1 MRFSQDENDLSPI
14 FLGSGALYEASFEAS
29 FESVFTDYSSSAVVL
44 VINN

>member
-14 FLGSGALYEASFEAS
+14 FLDNGALYEALFEAS